1 MVKRKVIQPSTSPWA
16 LPILLADK
24 KNGKIQF
31 CVDFHYLNNVT
42 KKNAYPLPRMDTIL
56 GALGNS
62 SYFSS
67 IDLTDAFWSI
77 LIQQQDVEKTAF
89 TSKYGL

>member
-16 LPILLADK
+16 SPILLADK

-31 CVDFHYLNNVT
+31 YVDFHHLNNVT
-42 KKNAYPLPRMDTIL
+42 KKDAYPLPRMDTIL

-77 LIQQQDVEKTAF
+77 LI
-89 TSKYGL
+89 